1 MITDLRDYPTDA
13 AGKVADRAKGPA
25 QPTSGAASS
34 VAHKVEPVASGKTA
48 SKTAGHVKRPP
59 ILALT
64 RLWRR

>member
-13 AGKVADRAKGPA
+13 ADKVADKAKGPA
-25 QPTSGAASS
+25 QPASGAASS
-34 VAHKVEPVASGKTA
+34 VAHKVEPVASGKTGPKA
-48 SKTAGHVKRPP
+48 ADRVKRPP